1 MLPLRLRTRR
11 TATAVAVALAAGTIV
26 GACSSPEESPDAAPE
41 PAPAIS
47 IDSDLSMS
55 DGDDGGAAPSPSVSE
70 ECAELQEAW
79 AETNR
84 ALAGIDEEHPRLLVA
99 GFREA
104 HRSITSV
111 DDTADVPGWDGM
123 TAYLTKAVGAFEDI
137 DTNDDQAVASATTL
151 AISDV
156 DTARATTAHESV
168 TAYLDD
174 GCRG

>member
-11 TATAVAVALAAGTIV
+11 TASAAAVALAVAASV
-26 GACSSPEESPDAAPE
+26 GACGSSGGSTQAAPE

-47 IDSDLSMS
+47 VDADLSMS
-55 DGDDGGAAPSPSVSE
+55 DGEATDEPPALEE
-70 ECAELQEAW
+70 ECVELQQVW

-84 ALAGIDEEHPRLLVA
+84 ALAGIDQEHPRLLVA

-111 DDTADVPGWDGM
+111 EDADDVPGWDGM
-123 TAYLTKAVGAFEDI
+123 TAYLNKAVGAFEDV
-137 DTNDDQAVASATTL
+137 DTDDDQAVASAATL

-156 DTARATTAHESV
+156 DTARATAAHESV
-168 TAYLDD
+168 TAYLDA

>member
-1 MLPLRLRTRR
+1 MLTPRLRTRR
-11 TATAVAVALAAGTIV
+11 TAVALAVALFAGTTV
-26 GACSSPEESPDAAPE
+26 GACSSSEDTANPSPE

-47 IDSDLSMS
+47 IDSDLSMGDGES
-55 DGDDGGAAPSPSVSE
+55 DEEASSGVSE
-70 ECAELQEAW
+70 ECLELQQAW

-84 ALAGIDEEHPRLLVA
+84 ALAGINEDHPRLLVA

-111 DDTADVPGWDGM
+111 DDTEDVPGWDGM

-137 DTNDDQAVASATTL
+137 DTNDAQAVASATTL
-151 AISDV
+151 AITDV
-156 DTARATTAHESV
+156 DTARATAAHESV
-168 TAYLDD
+168 TTYLDA